1 MVNHSVFIVYLN
13 LYKPPLKLGAL
24 NLCYLPFEPDGA
36 AGAGAGAEDE
46 FELLEFELFE
56 FDDEALVPL
65 LVELEEP
72 ADGVAGIGGGG
83 AAFWVAAGAF
93 LLPLLCSADCCFEQA
108 TSAKLAAAMMSN
120 FFILLLL

>member
-1 MVNHSVFIVYLN
+1 M
-13 LYKPPLKLGAL
+13 GAL

-36 AGAGAGAEDE
+36 AGAGAGVEDE
-46 FELLEFELFE
+46 FELLELELFE
-56 FDDEALVPL
+56 FDDEALAPL

-72 ADGVAGIGGGG
+72 DDGVVADPLFEELEDEEPASGVAGIGGGG

-93 LLPLLCSADCCFEQA
+93 WLPLLCLADCCFEQA
-108 TSAKLAAAMMSN
+108 TSAKPATAIMSN